1 MPLTDSQIKRLK
13 PSDTCTP
20 SRPDKYSD
28 GNNLRLWVRSTGSKV
43 WVSDYKYAAKRQS
56 LTIGKYPA
64 MSLADARQRNQQ
76 IKDLIKQG
84 INPKHDKKRLQ
95 ADTDGS
101 RAFDIIAQR
110 WHDDR
115 KAHIAPTT
123 YSRDYSQYQRDIK
136 PVIGH
141 MNIEDITAPDVLAIG
156 KAVEARGATDMARRA
171 IRQTGQIFKQA
182 IREGLITHNPA
193 SNDLTAALKPHK
205 VTHHHRITS
214 QQLPKLLQ
222 DIDAYGG
229 HLLVKLGFWVLAY
242 TFVRTKELRMME
254 WCEIDH
260 KAKIW
265 RIPAEK
271 MKMGRPHIVPLAPQV
286 MAILEQIRA
295 LGLSDKYVFYNTERH
310 QPYSENAFSNA
321 LKRMGYKD
329 KMTGHGFRGLA
340 STTLHER
347 EFMHEAIELQLAHE
361 KENKISKAYNG
372 AQHLPYRT
380 DMMKKWANFITD
392 IYEGKDA
399 KTVYTSF
406 TPKLKQEDFL

>member
-1 MPLTDSQIKRLK
+1 MSLTDSQIKRLK

-76 IKDLIKQG
+76 IKDLIAQG

-95 ADTDGS
+95 ADNDGS
-101 RAFDIIAQR
+101 RAFDTIAQR
-110 WHDDR
+110 WHNDR
-115 KAHIAPTT
+115 KAHIAATT

-156 KAVEARGATDMARRA
+156 KAIEARGAADMARRA
-171 IRQTGQIFKQA
+171 MRQTGQIFKQA
-182 IREGLITHNPA
+182 IREGLTNLNPA
-193 SNDLTAALKPHK
+193 TDLTEALKPHK
-205 VTHHHRITS
+205 VKHHSRVTS

-222 DIDAYGG
+222 DINAYEGD
-229 HLLVKLGFWVLAY
+229 LLVKLGLWFMCY
-242 TFVRTKELRMME
+242 TFVRTQELRFME
-254 WCEIDH
+254 WSEIDY
-260 KAKIW
+260 KAKVW
-265 RIPAEK
+265 RIPADK
-271 MKMGRPHIVPLAPQV
+271 MKMDRPHLVPLAPQT
-286 MAILEQIRA
+286 MAILEQIKA
-295 LGLSDKYVFYNTERH
+295 LGFSDQYVFFNTSTRK
-310 QPYSENAFSNA
+310 PYSTNAFITA
-321 LKRMGYKD
+321 LWRMGYKGR
-329 KMTGHGFRGLA
+329 MTGHGFRGLA
-340 STTLHER
+340 STTLHEQGA
-347 EFMHEAIELQLAHE
+347 MHEAIELQLAHE

-380 DMMKKWANFITD
+380 KMMNEWANFID
-392 IYEGKDA
+392 NAYAGKMDNVIRA
-399 KTVYTSF
+399 DFKQ
-406 TPKLKQEDFL
+406 PKQKHG

>member
-1 MPLTDSQIKRLK
+1 MSLTDSQIKRLK

-43 WVSDYKYAAKRQS
+43 WVSDYKYANKRQS

-76 IKDLIKQG
+76 IKDLIAQG
-84 INPKHDKKRLQ
+84 INPKQDKKRLQ
-95 ADTDGS
+95 ADTDDTKT
-101 RAFDIIAQR
+101 FDALAQR
-110 WHDDR
+110 WHKDR
-115 KAHIAPTT
+115 KPHIAPTT
-123 YSRDYSQYQRDIK
+123 HSRDYSQYQRDIK
-136 PVIGH
+136 PTIGH
-141 MNIEDITAPDVLAIG
+141 LNIDEITSPDILAIG

-171 IRQTGQIFKQA
+171 IRQIGQIFKQA
-182 IREGLITHNPA
+182 IREGLTTHNPA
-193 SNDLTAALKPHK
+193 TDLTEALQPHK
-205 VTHHHRITS
+205 VKHHSRITS

-229 HLLVKLGFWVLAY
+229 DVLVKLGFWFMCY
-242 TFVRTKELRMME
+242 TFVRTQELRLME
-254 WCEIDH
+254 WSEIDY

-271 MKMGRPHIVPLAPQV
+271 MKMDRPHLVPLAPQA
-286 MAILEQIRA
+286 MKILKQIKA
-295 LGLSDKYVFYNTERH
+295 MSFSDKYVFFNTTTRK
-310 QPYSENAFSNA
+310 PYSTNAFITA
-321 LKRMGYKD
+321 LWRMGYKGR
-329 KMTGHGFRGLA
+329 MTGHGFRGLA
-340 STTLHER
+340 STTLHEQ

-380 DMMKKWANFITD
+380 DMMYQWAKFID
-392 IYEGKDA
+392 DAYAGKH
-399 KTVYTSF
+399 
-406 TPKLKQEDFL
+406 

>member
-43 WVSDYKYAAKRQS
+43 WVSDYKYANKRQS
-56 LTIGKYPA
+56 LTTGKYPA

-76 IKDLIKQG
+76 IKDLIAQG
-84 INPKHDKKRLQ
+84 INPKQDKKRLQ
-95 ADTDGS
+95 ADTDGTKT
-101 RAFDIIAQR
+101 FDALAQR
-110 WHDDR
+110 WHKDR
-115 KAHIAPTT
+115 KPHIAPTT
-123 YSRDYSQYQRDIK
+123 HSRDYSQYQRDIK
-136 PVIGH
+136 PTIGH
-141 MNIEDITAPDVLAIG
+141 LNIDEITAPDILAIG

-182 IREGLITHNPA
+182 IREGLITYNPA
-193 SNDLTAALKPHK
+193 NDLTEALQPHK
-205 VTHHHRITS
+205 VKHHSRITS

-229 HLLVKLGFWVLAY
+229 DVLVKLGFWFMCY
-242 TFVRTKELRMME
+242 TFVRTQELRLME
-254 WCEIDH
+254 WSEVDY

-271 MKMGRPHIVPLAPQV
+271 MKMDRPHLVPLAPQA
-286 MAILEQIRA
+286 MKILQEIKA
-295 LGLSDKYVFYNTERH
+295 MNFSDKYVFFNTTTRK
-310 QPYSENAFSNA
+310 PYSTNAFITA
-321 LKRMGYKD
+321 LWRMGYKGR
-329 KMTGHGFRGLA
+329 MTGHGFRGLA
-340 STTLHER
+340 STTLHEQ

-380 DMMKKWANFITD
+380 DMMHQWAKFIDDTYAGKIDNVIHGNF
-392 IYEGKDA
+392 
-399 KTVYTSF
+399 
-406 TPKLKQEDFL
+406 KQQAQQLG

>member
-1 MPLTDSQIKRLK
+1 MPLTHTSINKLS
-13 PSDTCTP
+13 PSPTSIETK
-20 SRPDKYSD
+20 RPDKHSD
-28 GNNLRLWVRSTGSKV
+28 GNGLQLWVRYTGVKSWISAYRWQGK
-43 WVSDYKYAAKRQS
+43 QQT
-56 LTIGKYPA
+56 LTIGTYPV
-64 MSLADARQRNQQ
+64 MSLQNARQRNIE
-76 IKDLIKQG
+76 IKRLIADG
-84 INPKHDKKRLQ
+84 INPKDDKKKTQ
-95 ADTDGS
+95 ADNDGS
-101 RAFDIIAQR
+101 RAFDTIAQR

-115 KAHIAPTT
+115 KAHIAATT

-156 KAVEARGATDMARRA
+156 KAVEARGASDMARRA
-171 IRQTGQIFKQA
+171 MRQTGQIFKQA
-182 IREGLITHNPA
+182 IREGLTNLNPA

-254 WCEIDH
+254 WCEIDY
-260 KAKIW
+260 KAKLW

-271 MKMGRPHIVPLAPQV
+271 MKMDRPHLVPLAPQV

-340 STTLHER
+340 STTLHEQ
-347 EFMHEAIELQLAHE
+347 EYMHEAIEAQLAHE

-380 DMMKKWANFITD
+380 KMMNEWANFID
-392 IYEGKDA
+392 DAYAGKIDNLIRA
-399 KTVYTSF
+399 DFKQQAQ
-406 TPKLKQEDFL
+406 KLG

>member
-1 MPLTDSQIKRLK
+1 MSLTDSQIKRLK

-95 ADTDGS
+95 ADTDGTK
-101 RAFDIIAQR
+101 AFDAIAER

-115 KAHIAPTT
+115 KAHIAPKT

-136 PVIGH
+136 PFIGH

-156 KAVEARGATDMARRA
+156 KAIETRGAPDMARRA
-171 IRQTGQIFKQA
+171 MRQTGQIFKQA
-182 IREGLITHNPA
+182 IREGLVTHNPA
-193 SNDLTAALKPHK
+193 NDLTIALKPHK
-205 VTHHHRITS
+205 VKHHSRVTS

-229 HLLVKLGFWVLAY
+229 DLLVKLGFWFLCY
-242 TFVRTKELRMME
+242 TFVRTQELRFME
-254 WCEIDH
+254 WGEIDYQ
-260 KAKIW
+260 AKVW

-271 MKMGRPHIVPLAPQV
+271 MKMDRTHLVPLAPQT
-286 MAILEQIRA
+286 MAILEQIKQ
-295 LGLSDKYVFYNTERH
+295 LGLSDKYVFFNTSTRK
-310 QPYSENAFSNA
+310 PYSENAFITA
-321 LKRMGYKD
+321 LWRMGYKGR
-329 KMTGHGFRGLA
+329 MTGHGFRGLA
-340 STTLHER
+340 STTLHEQGA
-347 EFMHEAIELQLAHE
+347 MHEAIELQLAHE
-361 KENKISKAYNG
+361 KENKVSKAYNG
-372 AQHLPYRT
+372 AQHLKYRT
-380 DMMKKWANFITD
+380 DMMHQWANFID
-392 IYEGKDA
+392 DAYAGKIDN
-399 KTVYTSF
+399 VIHGNF
-406 TPKLKQEDFL
+406 KQQAQKHG

>member
-1 MPLTDSQIKRLK
+1 MSLTDSQIKRLK

-43 WVSDYKYAAKRQS
+43 WVCDYKYADKRQS

-76 IKDLIKQG
+76 IKDLIAQG
-84 INPKHDKKRLQ
+84 INPKQDKKRLQ
-95 ADTDGS
+95 ADTDGTKT
-101 RAFDIIAQR
+101 FDALAQR
-110 WHDDR
+110 WHKDR
-115 KAHIAPTT
+115 KPHIAPTT
-123 YSRDYSQYQRDIK
+123 HSRDYSQYQRDIK
-136 PVIGH
+136 PTIGH
-141 MNIEDITAPDVLAIG
+141 LNIDEITAPDILAIG

-193 SNDLTAALKPHK
+193 NDLTEALQPHK
-205 VTHHHRITS
+205 VKHHSRITS

-229 HLLVKLGFWVLAY
+229 DVLVKLGFWFMCY
-242 TFVRTKELRMME
+242 TFVRTQELRLME
-254 WCEIDH
+254 WSEVDY

-271 MKMGRPHIVPLAPQV
+271 MKMDRPHLVPLTPQT
-286 MAILEQIRA
+286 MKILQEIKA
-295 LGLSDKYVFYNTERH
+295 MGFSDKYVFFNTTTRK
-310 QPYSENAFSNA
+310 PYSTNAFITA
-321 LKRMGYKD
+321 LWRMGYKGR
-329 KMTGHGFRGLA
+329 MTGHGFRGLA
-340 STTLHER
+340 STTLHEQ

-380 DMMKKWANFITD
+380 DMMHQWANFID
-392 IYEGKDA
+392 DAYAGKIDN
-399 KTVYTSF
+399 VIHGNF
-406 TPKLKQEDFL
+406 KQQAQNLG

>member
-1 MPLTDSQIKRLK
+1 MSLTDSQIKRLK

-95 ADTDGS
+95 ADTDGTK
-101 RAFDIIAQR
+101 AFDAIAER

-115 KAHIAPTT
+115 KAHIAPNT

-136 PVIGH
+136 PFIGH
-141 MNIEDITAPDVLAIG
+141 MNIEDITAPDILAIG
-156 KAVEARGATDMARRA
+156 KAIEARGATDMARRA
-171 IRQTGQIFKQA
+171 MRQTGQIFKQA
-182 IREGLITHNPA
+182 IREGLVTHNPA
-193 SNDLTAALKPHK
+193 NDLTIALKPHK
-205 VTHHHRITS
+205 VKHHSRVTS

-229 HLLVKLGFWVLAY
+229 DLLVKLGFWFLCY
-242 TFVRTKELRMME
+242 TFVRTQELRFME
-254 WCEIDH
+254 WNEIDYQ
-260 KAKIW
+260 AKIW

-271 MKMGRPHIVPLAPQV
+271 MKMDRPHLVPLAPQV
-286 MAILEQIRA
+286 MAILEQIKQ
-295 LGLSDKYVFYNTERH
+295 LGLSDKYVFFNTSTRK
-310 QPYSENAFSNA
+310 PYSENAFITA
-321 LKRMGYKD
+321 LWRMGYKGR
-329 KMTGHGFRGLA
+329 MTGHGFRGLA
-340 STTLHER
+340 STTLHEQGA
-347 EFMHEAIELQLAHE
+347 MHEAIELQLAHE
-361 KENKISKAYNG
+361 KENKVSKAYNG
-372 AQHLPYRT
+372 AQHLPYRK
-380 DMMKKWANFITD
+380 DMMHKWANFID
-392 IYEGKDA
+392 DAYAGKIDN
-399 KTVYTSF
+399 VIHGNF
-406 TPKLKQEDFL
+406 KQQAQKHG

>member
-43 WVSDYKYAAKRQS
+43 WVSDYKYADKRQS
-56 LTIGKYPA
+56 LTIGKYPI
-64 MSLADARQRNQQ
+64 MSLAEARQRNQQ
-76 IKDLIKQG
+76 IKELIAQG
-84 INPKHDKKRLQ
+84 INPKHDKKRLE
-95 ADTDGS
+95 ADTDGTET
-101 RAFDIIAQR
+101 FDAIAQR

-115 KAHIAPTT
+115 KSHIALKT

-141 MNIEDITAPDVLAIG
+141 MNIDNITSPDILAIG

-171 IRQTGQIFKQA
+171 IRQAGQIFKQA

-193 SNDLTAALKPHK
+193 NDLTEALKPHK
-205 VTHHHRITS
+205 VKHHPRITS
-214 QQLPKLLQ
+214 QQLPKLLK

-229 HLLVKLGFWVLAY
+229 HLLVKLGFWVMCY
-242 TFVRTKELRMME
+242 TFVRTQELRMME
-254 WCEIDH
+254 WAEIDY
-260 KAKIW
+260 KAKVW
-265 RIPAEK
+265 RIPADK
-271 MKMGRPHIVPLAPQV
+271 MKMDRPHLVPLAPQV
-286 MAILEQIRA
+286 IAILEQIKQ
-295 LGLSDKYVFYNTERH
+295 LGLSNQYVFFNIERH

-321 LKRMGYKD
+321 LKRMGYKGL
-329 KMTGHGFRGLA
+329 MTGHGFRGLA

-347 EFMHEAIELQLAHE
+347 DFMHEAIELQLAHE

>member
-1 MPLTDSQIKRLK
+1 MSLTDSQIKRLK

-43 WVSDYKYAAKRQS
+43 WVCDYKYADKRQS

-76 IKDLIKQG
+76 IKDLIAQG
-84 INPKHDKKRLQ
+84 INPKQDKKRLQ
-95 ADTDGS
+95 ADTDGTK
-101 RAFDIIAQR
+101 AFDAIAQR

-115 KAHIAPTT
+115 KTHIAPTT

-136 PVIGH
+136 PFIGH
-141 MNIEDITAPDVLAIG
+141 LNVDDITAPDILSIG
-156 KAVEARGATDMARRA
+156 KAIEARGATDMARRA
-171 IRQTGQIFKQA
+171 IRQAGQIFKQA
-182 IREGLITHNPA
+182 IREGLTTHNPA
-193 SNDLTAALKPHK
+193 TDLTEALQPHK
-205 VTHHHRITS
+205 VKHHSRITS

-229 HLLVKLGFWVLAY
+229 DVLVKLGFWFMCY
-242 TFVRTKELRMME
+242 TFVRTQELRLME
-254 WCEIDH
+254 WSEIDY

-271 MKMGRPHIVPLAPQV
+271 MKMDRPHLVPLAPQA
-286 MAILEQIRA
+286 MKILQEIKA
-295 LGLSDKYVFYNTERH
+295 MNFSDKYVFFNTTTRK
-310 QPYSENAFSNA
+310 PYSTNAFITA
-321 LKRMGYKD
+321 LWRMGYKGR
-329 KMTGHGFRGLA
+329 MTGHGFRGLA
-340 STTLHER
+340 STTLHEQ

-380 DMMKKWANFITD
+380 DMMHQWANFIDTSYAGKTD
-392 IYEGKDA
+392 NVIHGKF
-399 KTVYTSF
+399 KQKSQ
-406 TPKLKQEDFL
+406 KLG